1 MERGDVPVNT
11 AVSLLCWCVREGG
24 YTSYTPIRPARMIW
38 HGRVKN
44 KTQVGKLHLYYN
56 SFSPASF
63 FNSINYCMFTCLCMC
78 ISHGSVDRWF
88 NKLKA
93 NFSTKYVFLVTI
105 SDIMHY
111 RRLCSY
117 RVPRQL
123 PSVKSR
129 STRKKLLTECQHS
142 EKINTR

>member
-78 ISHGSVDRWF
+78 ISHRSVDRWF
-88 NKLKA
+88 NKLKV
-93 NFSTKYVFLVTI
+93 NFSTIYMILVMI
-105 SDIMHY
+105 SVIIIFDKNGDIITFN
-111 RRLCSY
+111 
-117 RVPRQL
+117 VAW
-123 PSVKSR
+123 KSLSLFS
-129 STRKKLLTECQHS
+129 STNCTPFPK
-142 EKINTR
+142 